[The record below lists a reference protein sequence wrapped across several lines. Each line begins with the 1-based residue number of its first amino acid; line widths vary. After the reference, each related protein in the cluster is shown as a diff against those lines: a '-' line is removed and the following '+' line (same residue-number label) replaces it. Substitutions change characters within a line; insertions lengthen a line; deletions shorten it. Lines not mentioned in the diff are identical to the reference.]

1 MKSSAPIGVAGVRVA
16 TPLGVLALYARNGAV
31 CHAWFVDENPPSP
44 PTAQPGADTQGCATV
59 AAWYAAYFA
68 GERSSG
74 EGMPLALD
82 GTDLQR
88 QVWSAV
94 QAVPY
99 GTTTT
104 YGELTANLGLS
115 PLHIRAVAGAVARNP
130 VAIAI
135 PCHRVIGADGSLTGF
150 AGGLERKRAL
160 LAFERGD
167 ALPARSQLALP
178 LDGIG

>member
-1 MKSSAPIGVAGVRVA
+1 MAGVRLV
-16 TPLGVLALYARNGAV
+16 TPLGPLALYARDGAV
-31 CHAWFVDENPPSP
+31 CHAWFVDAAETPPNLP
-44 PTAQPGADTQGCATV
+44 QNAADADACAAV
-59 AAWYAAYFA
+59 AAWFTAYFA
-68 GERSSG
+68 GERASG
-74 EGMPLALD
+74 AGIPIALA
-82 GTDLQR
+82 GSDLQR

-130 VAIAI
+130 VAIAV

-160 LAFERGD
+160 LAFERDGGLV
-167 ALPARSQLALP
+167 AHGQLALP
-178 LDGIG
+178 LPGKE